1 MNKYLSILKDYQ
13 TLILVIPAILGGIYQ
28 IIMILNNLGVSYLK
42 YFSVSQVIPDSL
54 VIIMIFIYF
63 FGIYKVLQMLFI
75 YLTPTVTSNKKFK
88 LYFYIFSI
96 IILTITTTIAIHI
109 NKFRYYPNKSMGLL
123 DFFGQLTLM
132 AAIAYMVYCTIFA
145 IYDLLYDYYE
155 EIRVISRS
163 NYFNFFK
170 NTLLTIV
177 LLVIFKNLPANIV
190 ALNNEIKSTQDLYN
204 YHKLSLKISKQYK
217 LSSMPTLIY
226 SNKDYVFYKLMYNN
240 NSNYII
246 LALDTS
252 ELTSSD
258 KDKEK

>member
-13 TLILVIPAILGGIYQ
+13 TLILVIPAIFGGIYQ
-28 IIMILNNLGVSYLK
+28 IVMILNNLGVSYLK

-54 VIIMIFIYF
+54 VIIMISIYF

-75 YLTPTVTSNKKFK
+75 YLTPTVTSDKKFK
-88 LYFYIFSI
+88 LYFYIISI
-96 IILTITTTIAIHI
+96 IILTITTTIYIY
-109 NKFRYYPNKSMGLL
+109 KFRYYPNKSMGLL
-123 DFFGQLTLM
+123 DFFGQLTIM
-132 AAIAYMVYCTIFA
+132 AAIAYMVYCIIFA

-155 EIRVISRS
+155 EVRVLSRS
-163 NYFNFFK
+163 NYFKFFK
-170 NTLLTIV
+170 NTLLIII

-190 ALNNEIKSTQDLYN
+190 ALNNKIKSTQDLYN
-204 YHKLSLKISKQYK
+204 YQILSLKISKQYE

-226 SNKDYVFYKLMYNN
+226 SNKDYVFYKLMYDNN
-240 NSNYII
+240 TKYTI
-246 LALDTS
+246 LAIDTS

>member
-13 TLILVIPAILGGIYQ
+13 TLILVIPAIFGGIYQ
-28 IIMILNNLGVSYLK
+28 IVMILNNLGVSYLK

-54 VIIMIFIYF
+54 VIIMISIYF

-75 YLTPTVTSNKKFK
+75 YLTPTVTSDKKFK
-88 LYFYIFSI
+88 LYFYIISI
-96 IILTITTTIAIHI
+96 IILTMTITIYIY
-109 NKFRYYPNKSMGLL
+109 KFRYYPNKSMGLL
-123 DFFGQLTLM
+123 DFFGQPTIM

-155 EIRVISRS
+155 EVRVLSRS
-163 NYFNFFK
+163 NYFKFFK
-170 NTLLTIV
+170 NTLLIII
-177 LLVIFKNLPANIV
+177 LLIIFKNLPANIV

-204 YHKLSLKISKQYK
+204 YQKLSLKISKQYK

-226 SNKDYVFYKLMYNN
+226 SNKDYVFYKLMYDNN
-240 NSNYII
+240 TKYTI
-246 LALDTS
+246 LAIDTS

>member
-13 TLILVIPAILGGIYQ
+13 TLILVIPAIFGGIYQ
-28 IIMILNNLGVSYLK
+28 IVMILNNLGVSYLK

-54 VIIMIFIYF
+54 VIIMISIYF

-75 YLTPTVTSNKKFK
+75 YLTPTVTSDKKYK

-96 IILTITTTIAIHI
+96 IILTMITTIYIY
-109 NKFRYYPNKSMGLL
+109 KFRYYPNKSMGLL
-123 DFFGQLTLM
+123 DFFGQLTIM
-132 AAIAYMVYCTIFA
+132 TAIAYMVYCTIFA

-155 EIRVISRS
+155 EVRVISRS
-163 NYFNFFK
+163 NYFKFFK
-170 NTLLTIV
+170 NTLLIII

-204 YHKLSLKISKQYK
+204 YHMLSLKISKQYK
-217 LSSMPTLIY
+217 LSSMPKLIY

-240 NSNYII
+240 NTNYTI
-246 LALDTS
+246 LAIDTS